1 MYDYRYIFCIAKA
14 IADNKSCLLYTSRK
28 EPWIE
33 NEGMG
38 YMSEQYVSK
47 TFTSFSHTM
56 SDIINAVC
64 FSKMNVC
71 KLNEYDYDIGL
82 TEAYDKKGFPLSFLL
97 IAQK

>member
-1 MYDYRYIFCIAKA
+1 
-14 IADNKSCLLYTSRK
+14 
-28 EPWIE
+28 
-33 NEGMG
+33 
-38 YMSEQYVSK
+38 
-47 TFTSFSHTM
+47 M